1 MNETKKKH
9 IDRLIELKEKFQKP
23 ILQVTGEDV
32 LLSINRLGYSTTV
45 TMSEAENILSFVKYE
60 LEGFTLDGCI
70 DNLIRTFLDGDFE
83 IEKDKLS

>member
-9 IDRLIELKEKFQKP
+9 IDRLIELKEKFQEP
-23 ILQVTGEDV
+23 IVEITGEDV

-45 TMSEAENILSFVKYE
+45 TMSEAENILSFIKYE
-60 LEGFTLDGCI
+60 LEEFTLDDYI
-70 DNLIRTFLDGDFE
+70 DNLIEIFLDGDFE

>member
-60 LEGFTLDGCI
+60 LEEFTLDDYI
-70 DNLIRTFLDGDFE
+70 DNLIEIFLDGDFE

>member
-9 IDRLIELKEKFQKP
+9 IDRLIELKEKFQEP

-60 LEGFTLDGCI
+60 LEEFTLDDYI
-70 DNLIRTFLDGDFE
+70 DNLIETFLDGDFE

>member
-9 IDRLIELKEKFQKP
+9 IDRLIELKEKFQEP
-23 ILQVTGEDV
+23 IVEITGEDV

-60 LEGFTLDGCI
+60 LEEFTLDDYI
-70 DNLIRTFLDGDFE
+70 DNLIEIFLDGDFE